1 MVSDF
6 DNGRPKDKGSL
17 PPDKAA
23 ALRARLARAKSLLHD
38 PVIPRVPPG
47 QRVRASFAQER
58 MWFNSRTSQAHAAYN
73 SQVALHLRGQ
83 LDLASLIRS
92 FEEIRKRHDVCDL
105 ALVEDGGTIW
115 QLIAPRRSDA
125 LSIVDLPGASD
136 DELRRT
142 IAALVTKPFDLQHG
156 PLVRWTLIRI
166 AAERNVLVLSDH
178 HSATDGWSRQIVFD
192 ELMKLYGHFASGAT
206 EPNLPGSR
214 LGYRDFASWQRAWSE
229 SEEGQRQISY
239 WKTKLQ
245 SAPSNLDLPSDFTRP
260 STPSYRGGHLLQKV
274 DRELMDALGEVCG
287 ATGSTSFMVFFA
299 AFIVL
304 LYRLTGAEDISVGT
318 GVANRRMEDTD
329 AIVGMLINTVVIRAR
344 PSPGMRFLDL
354 LGQIKEL
361 ALEAFANQEAPFD
374 RVVQAV
380 NPARS
385 SSINP
390 LHQITF
396 NFQNN
401 PMPDVKLPGLQ
412 TRLER
417 PLFNGSAKYDLY
429 VAGWPQDGERIGNW
443 MSDASAVLLSWEFSL
458 DLFKEDSIRRM
469 QAQFGDVLKLIA
481 ADRNFIIDDIALEA
495 GGTGHRSDPDA
506 GGTRWRSVHDMV
518 AAQARRTPSAT
529 AVQCGEETL
538 TYEDLDRMASGL
550 AGHLSGIG
558 QGGATVGVSVRRS
571 IWLPVGLTG
580 ILKAGGSYMPL
591 DPALPTA
598 TLQEMIAMA
607 AITHV
612 LCEERDRP
620 VFETLGL
627 SVVAIDEHRPETR
640 NALPDVRDNSLA
652 YVMFTSGSTGRP
664 KAVAV
669 PHRAVI
675 RLVSGQ
681 SFADM
686 GSARTWLLHSP
697 LSFDATT
704 LEIWAPLCNGG
715 RLVIQ
720 PDGRYSLRELGE
732 TIRQLHVDSLWIT
745 AGLFQLA
752 ASECPEIFY
761 PLSQLITGGDVVPP
775 DAVRRVM
782 EVCPATRIINGYG
795 PTENTTFT
803 CCGEIMAD
811 DLDRRSIPIGVPIR
825 GTTVFVLDHRMRRCP
840 PGRIG
845 ELFAGGAG
853 LAHGYLGDAQATAER
868 FLDHPE
874 FGRLYRTGDLC
885 RVLPEGRIEFVG
897 RRDRQVKVSGYRI
910 ELAEVEARL
919 SSLPGVA
926 AVAVVAMGN
935 ATRSAFLRAAV
946 VLNGGSS
953 KEDLARLKAAAKAA
967 LPVYQLPAEWLLLA
981 SLPVTSNGKI
991 DITAIQQLAPDQ
1003 GKLPERQQDSAM
1015 ELRIATIFQ
1024 EILGHPVDDHAQ
1036 DFFSLGGDSLGALRA
1051 LSLLESTFGVEL
1063 SASLFFG
1070 DSSITNISKIVVDVL
1085 RNRRLTATRHPR
1097 LPLIQPGPG
1106 YPALV
1111 LVPGGWGEENE
1122 LLVFA
1127 KLVRT
1132 MRTDAAKFGVRSG
1145 VTDSR
1150 TALAANMNEHARE
1163 LADIL
1168 AGELDPRHVILVGE
1182 CAASTVALA
1191 LVKELSVRRTP
1202 VLGLVLL
1209 DPGEP
1214 AHLRSVVGRVSLP
1227 KGTQPPIIS
1236 TLPPKVAS
1244 YYRLLAEL
1252 PDGPV
1257 DVPLRIILSQRF
1269 ANADEIAAEW
1279 TRYAGHD
1286 VPLTQVSGDHNSYL
1300 RAQADETARAMDAI
1314 VSSLAGL

>member
-1 MVSDF
+1 MSDF
-6 DNGRPKDKGSL
+6 DSDRPKGQGAL

-23 ALRARLARAKSLLHD
+23 ALRARLARARAHLHG
-38 PVIPRVPPG
+38 PVIPQLPPG

-58 MWFNSRTSQAHAAYN
+58 MWFNARTSQAHAAYN
-73 SQVALHLRGQ
+73 SQVALHVTGP
-83 LDLASLIRS
+83 LDLAALTRSL
-92 FEEIRKRHDVCDL
+92 EEIRRRHDVCDL
-105 ALVEDGGTIW
+105 VLVEDGGTVW
-115 QLIAPRRSDA
+115 QEIVPRRSEA

-142 IAALVTKPFDLQHG
+142 IDALVTRPFDLQHG

-192 ELMKLYGHFASGAT
+192 ELMKLYGHFASGASA
-206 EPNLPGSR
+206 PNLPESR

-239 WKTKLQ
+239 WKAKLQ
-245 SAPSNLDLPSDFTRP
+245 GAPFNLDLPTDFARP
-260 STPSYRGGHLLQKV
+260 STPRHRGGHLLQKI
-274 DRELMDALGEVCG
+274 DRELMDALGEVCA

-304 LYRLTGAEDISVGT
+304 LHRLTGAEDISVGT

-385 SSINP
+385 SAVNP

-469 QAQFGDVLKLIA
+469 QAQFGEILRQVA
-481 ADRNFIIDDIALEA
+481 ADRNLAIDDIALEA
-495 GGTGHRSDPDA
+495 GGTAHRPEADA
-506 GGTRWRSVHDMV
+506 GETHRRSVHDMV
-518 AAQARRTPSAT
+518 AAQARRTPDAI
-529 AVQCGEETL
+529 AVQCGEDTL
-538 TYEDLDRMASGL
+538 TYEALDRMASGL

-558 QGGATVGVSVRRS
+558 QGGKTIGVTVRRS
-571 IWLPVGLTG
+571 TWLPVGLTG

-591 DPALPTA
+591 DPELPTA

-612 LCEERDRP
+612 LCEARDRP
-620 VFETLGL
+620 VFEALGL
-627 SVVAIDEHRPETR
+627 SLMAVDEHRPESSTT
-640 NALPDVRDNSLA
+640 LPSVQDSALA

-669 PHRAVI
+669 PHRAVV

-681 SFADM
+681 SFAAM
-686 GSARTWLLHSP
+686 GPGNAWLLHSP

-732 TIRQLHVDSLWIT
+732 TIRQKHVDSLWIT

-752 ASECPEIFY
+752 ASECPEIFS

-782 EVCPATRIINGYG
+782 GVCPATRIINGYG

-803 CCGEIMAD
+803 CCGEITAD
-811 DLDRRSIPIGVPIR
+811 DLERRSIPIGVPIR
-825 GTTVFVLDHRMRRCP
+825 GTTVFILDDRMRRCP
-840 PGRIG
+840 PGRLG
-845 ELFAGGAG
+845 ELFAGGTG
-853 LAHGYLGDAQATAER
+853 LADGYLGDAQGTAVR
-868 FLDHPE
+868 FVDHPE
-874 FGRLYRTGDLC
+874 LGRLYRTGDLC
-885 RVLPEGRIEFVG
+885 RVLPDGRIEFAG
-897 RRDRQVKVSGYRI
+897 RRDRQVKIAGHRI
-910 ELAEVEARL
+910 ELAEVETRL

-926 AVAVVAMGN
+926 AVSVVAVGN
-935 ATRSAFLRAAV
+935 VAKGTLLRAAV
-946 VLNGGSS
+946 VLDGGTLNA
-953 KEDLARLKAAAKAA
+953 DLAKLKVAARSV
-967 LPVYQLPAEWLLLA
+967 LPAYQMPAEWLLLA
-981 SLPVTSNGKI
+981 ELPVTANGKI
-991 DITAIQQLAPDQ
+991 DIAAIQQLAPAQDGLQ
-1003 GKLPERQQDSAM
+1003 ERHGDSAM
-1015 ELRIATIFQ
+1015 EQRVAAIF
-1024 EILGHPVDDHAQ
+1024 EEVLGHAVDDHVQ

-1051 LSLLESTFGVEL
+1051 LSLLENAFGVEL

-1070 DSSITNISKIVVDVL
+1070 DSSISSISKIVLDVL
-1085 RNRRLTATRHPR
+1085 RNQRLTAARHPR
-1097 LPLIQPGPG
+1097 LPLIQAGPA
-1106 YPALV
+1106 YPVLV

-1127 KLVRT
+1127 RLVRT
-1132 MRTDAAKFGVRSG
+1132 MKTDAAKFGVRSG
-1145 VTDSR
+1145 VLDGQA
-1150 TALAANMNEHARE
+1150 ALAANMQRHASD
-1163 LADIL
+1163 LADII
-1168 AGELDPRHVILVGE
+1168 AAQIDPRHVILVGE

-1191 LVKELSVRRTP
+1191 LVKELCARGTP

-1214 AHLRSVVGRVSLP
+1214 THLRNVVRRVSLP
-1227 KGTQPPIIS
+1227 RGPQQSIIS
-1236 TLPPKVAS
+1236 TLPAKVAG
-1244 YYRLLAEL
+1244 YYHLLAQL

-1257 DVPLRIILSQRF
+1257 AVPLRIILSQRF
-1269 ANADEIAAEW
+1269 ANVDEIGAEW

-1286 VPLTQVSGDHNSYL
+1286 VPLTLVSGDHSSYL
-1300 RAQADETARAMDAI
+1300 RAEAEETARAMDMI
-1314 VSSLAGL
+1314 VASLAGL